1 MQMSSK
7 IGAFKVITNSGTII
21 NGESLIIMAPTQI
34 SKSFN
39 GAGAGVTGAHAMT
52 FSFFSTT
59 IALDPAGNGEL
70 SKYRRKRSGHTG

>member
-1 MQMSSK
+1 MQMPSI
-7 IGAFKVITNSGTII
+7 IGASKVVTNSGTII

-52 FSFFSTT
+52 FSFFSAT
-59 IALDPAGNGEL
+59 ITLIQSGNGEL
-70 SKYRRKRSGHTG
+70 SKYRRKRSGTG